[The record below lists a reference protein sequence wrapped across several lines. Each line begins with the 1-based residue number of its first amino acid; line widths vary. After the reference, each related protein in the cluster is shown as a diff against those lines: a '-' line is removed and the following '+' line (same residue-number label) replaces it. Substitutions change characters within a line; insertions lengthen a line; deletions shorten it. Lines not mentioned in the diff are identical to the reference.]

1 MQKSWATS
9 GGGEWAALHR
19 SLQEG
24 GAMTCIRVSAVA
36 VAGVLLTIL
45 SPRARAAEGWPAKPV
60 RVIVPFAPGGS
71 NDIIG
76 RMVAQQLGDRLGRQ
90 VIVDNRAGAG
100 GTIGTEVAAKSPPDG
115 YTLLVVSLPYAYNP
129 FMYKLTYDQEKLL
142 APIAMIGTG
151 PSGLAVNPSL
161 PAKSAKDLIALAKA
175 KPGHLNY
182 ASAGSGSFQHLS
194 TELFKQ
200 LAGIKVEHIP
210 FKGGGPAMIDV
221 IAGNTQFCMG
231 SLLQMLP
238 HMNSKRL
245 RVIGTGGAKRSP
257 TVPDVPTIAESGLPG
272 YEANNWWGVVAPAGL
287 SADIVARL
295 EKELAAVAASPD
307 TKKRLEAE
315 GAEPSYKGPAEFA
328 KFIKTEMNKW
338 GKVVKESGIKGDV

>member
-1 MQKSWATS
+1 
-9 GGGEWAALHR
+9 
-19 SLQEG
+19 
-24 GAMTCIRVSAVA
+24 MTCIRFSVST
-36 VAGVLLTIL
+36 VAGVVLAVLCSI
-45 SPRARAAEGWPAKPV
+45 AAAAEAWPAKPV

-76 RMVAQQLGDRLGRQ
+76 RMVAQQLGERLGKQ

-100 GTIGTEVAAKSPPDG
+100 GTIGTEIAAKSPPDG
-115 YTLLVVSLPYAYNP
+115 YTLLVASLPYAYNP

-142 APIAMIGTG
+142 APVAMIGTG
-151 PSGLAVNPSL
+151 PSGLAVNPAV
-161 PAKSAKDLIALAKA
+161 PANSAKELIALAKA
-175 KPGHLNY
+175 KPGQLNY

-238 HMNSKRL
+238 HMHSKRL

-272 YEANNWWGVVAPAGL
+272 YEANNWWGIVAPAGVR
-287 SADIVARL
+287 ADVIARL
-295 EKELAAVAASPD
+295 EKELAGVAASAD

-315 GAEPSYKGPAEFA
+315 GAEPQFRGPEEFA
-328 KFIKTEMNKW
+328 KFIKSEMTKW
-338 GKVVKESGIKGDV
+338 GRVVKEAGIKGEV